1 LLRFQRSDRDHMSF
15 LAGDSEM
22 ARRIRDR
29 DWSVHPFGEPEG
41 WPTSLR
47 VALSICLQSKFPTS
61 IYWGPELRLL
71 YNDAWAPIPGP
82 RHPAALGM
90 PAQVVWSD
98 IWHVLEPQFRRVVEN
113 GEGVFVQD
121 QMLPMQRFGYPE
133 ETYWSYSLTAI
144 RDEEGSIVGVF
155 NSGYETTRN
164 VLSQRQMRFL
174 LELGDAIRGTADA
187 RTARNRALEMFGQ
200 TLGADRVG
208 LHEMSGGGSR
218 GDRPVTDEWLAE
230 GVRSIGRSIAVSE
243 LGDDVSTLL
252 RAGRMLVVN
261 DVSSDMTS
269 DTARAIF
276 AGSDVGALIAVPKI
290 RDGQLAA
297 VLFVHSRKP
306 RVWTLFDISTAEQV
320 LERIWNWMDSERTA
334 ERERLM
340 IREIDHRAK
349 NALAVVQAVIRLT
362 LAEDISSFREKIEG
376 RVAALTRTHDLLSAK
391 RWEPIEFGILVH
403 REIEA
408 YRPESSDLIDIQ
420 GSRVLLRSEQ
430 AQTIALLLHELTT
443 NAAKYGALSV
453 AGGRLSVHWR
463 MQDGSLV
470 LEWDE
475 TLVATDRGSD
485 VIMTA
490 GFGSKLIN
498 SVIERQLG
506 GSISRDFDR
515 GLKCRITIP
524 LASEWSD
531 ASRGEAAAE
540 LEQSE
545 AGAGPVLI
553 VEDEALVA
561 LDLANMLRI
570 LGYDRVET
578 VASVSEALA
587 TLKRGVTP
595 ELAIVDINLA
605 GESSEPVVEVLRR
618 LGTQTILAS
627 GYAQVDALSGVFGG
641 LTCLPKPIILSD
653 FTAAVQQVRRDG
665 KLASGQ

>member
-1 LLRFQRSDRDHMSF
+1 MSF

-29 DWSVHPFGEPEG
+29 DWSIHPFGEPEG

-174 LELGDAIRGTADA
+174 LELGDAIRGTPDA

-200 TLGADRVG
+200 SLGADRVG

-243 LGDDVSTLL
+243 LGGNVSTLL

-261 DVSSDMTS
+261 DVSSDLTY
-269 DTARAIF
+269 DTAKAIF

-408 YRPESSDLIDIQ
+408 YRPESSDLIEIQ
-420 GSRVLLRSEQ
+420 GPRVLLRSEQ

-443 NAAKYGALSV
+443 NAAKYGALSM

-470 LEWDE
+470 LDWDE

-485 VIMTA
+485 VIMSA

-506 GSISRDFDR
+506 GSISRNFDQ

-524 LASEWSD
+524 VASEWSA
-531 ASRGEAAAE
+531 ASRGDAAVE
-540 LEQSE
+540 PEHSE
-545 AGAGPVLI
+545 PGAGPVLI

-587 TLKRGVTP
+587 MLKKGVTP
-595 ELAIVDINLA
+595 ELAVVDINLA
-605 GESSEPVVEVLRR
+605 GESSEPVVEVLRA

-627 GYAQVDALSGVFGG
+627 GYAQVDTLSGVFGG

-653 FTAAVQQVRRDG
+653 FTAAVQQVKRAG
-665 KLASGQ
+665 KLASGR

>member
-1 LLRFQRSDRDHMSF
+1 MSF
-15 LAGDSEM
+15 LAGGSDMS
-22 ARRIRDR
+22 RRIREY
-29 DWSVHPFGEPEG
+29 DWDAHPFGRPET
-41 WPTSLR
+41 WPSSLR
-47 VALSICLQSKFPTS
+47 VALSICLQSEFPTS

-90 PAQVVWSD
+90 PAQEVWSD
-98 IWHVLEPQFRRVVEN
+98 IWHVIEPQFRRVIEN
-113 GEGVFVQD
+113 GEGIYVQD
-121 QMLPMQRFGYPE
+121 QMLPMRRFGYPE

-144 RDEEGSIVGVF
+144 RDEDGSIVGVF

-174 LELGDAIRGTADA
+174 LELGDAIRGMGDA
-187 RTARNRALEMFGQ
+187 QAARKRALEMFGRSMA
-200 TLGADRVG
+200 ADRVG
-208 LHEMSGGGSR
+208 LHEIAGGGAR

-230 GVRSIGRSIAVSE
+230 GVSSIGRSIAVSE
-243 LGDDVSTLL
+243 LGEEVGTLL
-252 RAGRMLVVN
+252 RSGRMLIVN
-261 DVSSDMTS
+261 DVSADLKSD
-269 DTARAIF
+269 AAKAIF
-276 AGSDVGALIAVPKI
+276 SGSDVGAVIAVPKI
-290 RDGQLAA
+290 RDGQLIA
-297 VLFVHSRKP
+297 VLFVHSRQA

-320 LERIWNWMDSERTA
+320 LERIWNWIDSERTA

-362 LAEDISSFREKIEG
+362 LAEDISSFRDKIEG
-376 RVAALTRTHDLLSAK
+376 RVAALMRTHDLLSTK

-408 YRPESSDLIDIQ
+408 YRPEGNDFIDLQ

-443 NAAKYGALSV
+443 NAAKYGALSMP
-453 AGGRLSVHWR
+453 GGRLSVHWSL
-463 MQDGSLV
+463 QDGSLV
-470 LEWDE
+470 VEWNE
-475 TLVATDRGSD
+475 TLLRADRGSD
-485 VIMTA
+485 MIMTA

-506 GSISRDFDR
+506 GTISRAFDN
-515 GLKCRITIP
+515 GLKCRIAIP
-524 LASEWSD
+524 VASASLAGDRVEAQAGSVPRDD
-531 ASRGEAAAE
+531 AAY
-540 LEQSE
+540 
-545 AGAGPVLI
+545 VLI

-578 VASVSEALA
+578 ASCVSEALTILQKEA
-587 TLKRGVTP
+587 RP
-595 ELAIVDINLA
+595 SLAIVDINLA
-605 GESSEPVVEVLRR
+605 GESSEPVVERLRS
-618 LGTQTILAS
+618 LGTYTILAS
-627 GYAQVDALSGVFGG
+627 GYAQVDTSRGVFGG

-653 FTAAVQQVRRDG
+653 FTAAIQRAAVEE
-665 KLASGQ
+665 